1 MKNYQLS
8 ACSDPE
14 GRPPKGETGR
24 DIEVHRSALLVTVA
38 AFKQSVG
45 KPRER
50 PYLSAVRMSAE
61 KQEDGE
67 GREPV
72 ENTECPFEDSRKS
85 GHGLQPTDENITI
98 GTYVGAQH
106 QNENN

>member
-1 MKNYQLS
+1 MKDYQLS

-24 DIEVHRSALLVTVA
+24 DIEVHRSALLVAVA

-45 KPRER
+45 KPREG

-61 KQEDGE
+61 EQVSADLLIEI
-67 GREPV
+67 GRASCRERV
-72 ENTECPFEDSRKS
+72 
-85 GHGLQPTDENITI
+85 
-98 GTYVGAQH
+98 
-106 QNENN
+106 